1 MKRLKRIAI
10 RLQSFYRPMS
20 GEQKG
25 KGTGES
31 NTEISLLNNVLIK
44 KFFVL
49 RFCIFRVKE
58 PRKMFNPAIL
68 GESF

>member
-1 MKRLKRIAI
+1 
-10 RLQSFYRPMS
+10 MS